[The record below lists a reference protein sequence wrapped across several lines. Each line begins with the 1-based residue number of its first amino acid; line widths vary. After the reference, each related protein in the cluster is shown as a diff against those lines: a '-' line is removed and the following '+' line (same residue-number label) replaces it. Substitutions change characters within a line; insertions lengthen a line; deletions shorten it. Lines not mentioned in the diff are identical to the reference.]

1 MGCLSLFGNEA
12 GLVCSSCRSKLK
24 SLYLSGKAQALI
36 CRDCGE
42 VVRNGVC
49 QGCGMRSPDTLTAL
63 SAYEYDGV
71 IRELIHRFKYD
82 GVFALSRWMAEE
94 MRSALNVTDKRSF
107 SMIVPVP
114 MHPLRLLTRGYN
126 QSAKL
131 AKALSRLLGVRSS
144 GALKRIKNTRSQ
156 VGLATQERRRNL
168 KNAFRVVRPVSGEKI
183 LLLDDVRTTGST
195 AAECARSLLAAGC
208 ASVTVLTF
216 ASAAAKEKAP
226 FSEQSDA
233 GNRT

>member
-94 MRSALNVTDKRSF
+94 MRSARINVVF
-107 SMIVPVP
+107 
-114 MHPLRLLTRGYN
+114 
-126 QSAKL
+126 Q
-131 AKALSRLLGVRSS
+131 
-144 GALKRIKNTRSQ
+144 
-156 VGLATQERRRNL
+156 
-168 KNAFRVVRPVSGEKI
+168 
-183 LLLDDVRTTGST
+183 
-195 AAECARSLLAAGC
+195 
-208 ASVTVLTF
+208 
-216 ASAAAKEKAP
+216 
-226 FSEQSDA
+226 
-233 GNRT
+233 